1 MAVLSTAFG
10 LGLRFAIDTWLGDQM
25 PYVTFL
31 VSVALTGLY
40 AGVRPALLSTG
51 LGAAVAY
58 FCFVPP
64 RYHWGFAG
72 VNDAVGFGAY
82 LAAALAI
89 VALTRAANEAHKKAE
104 NTLQER
110 INAERKLND
119 ARKLFQAFMD
129 NQPNTSYL
137 RNEAGQYVYAN
148 HEARRLF
155 GITAGESP
163 QTNETLQSFAE
174 QDRRVF
180 ASGSSLQITQQIT
193 IFDKDYHFLTN
204 KFLFV
209 DQEGHRFVGSLSI
222 DITIQAKAE
231 QALMEAERLAGA
243 SQMVAMVAHEVN
255 NPLAAVTSAMFLLG
269 REALPDRPRDL
280 VAIAQNELSRLAHI
294 TRLAIGFYQEAEIP
308 ETLRPC
314 ELLGD
319 LLDRL
324 AGQFSA

>member
-1 MAVLSTAFG
+1 M
-10 LGLRFAIDTWLGDQM
+10 
-25 PYVTFL
+25 
-31 VSVALTGLY
+31 
-40 AGVRPALLSTG
+40 
-51 LGAAVAY
+51 
-58 FCFVPP
+58 
-64 RYHWGFAG
+64 
-72 VNDAVGFGAY
+72 
-82 LAAALAI
+82 
-89 VALTRAANEAHKKAE
+89 
-104 NTLQER
+104 
-110 INAERKLND
+110 
-119 ARKLFQAFMD
+119 
-129 NQPNTSYL
+129 
-137 RNEAGQYVYAN
+137 VYAN

-163 QTNETLQSFAE
+163 QTNETLQTFAE

-209 DQEGHRFVGSLSI
+209 DQEGHGSAAYPL
-222 DITIQAKAE
+222 TYPQARAE
-231 QALMEAERLAGA
+231 QALMEAEQLAGA

-314 ELLGD
+314 ELLG
-319 LLDRL
+319 
-324 AGQFSA
+324 GGSP